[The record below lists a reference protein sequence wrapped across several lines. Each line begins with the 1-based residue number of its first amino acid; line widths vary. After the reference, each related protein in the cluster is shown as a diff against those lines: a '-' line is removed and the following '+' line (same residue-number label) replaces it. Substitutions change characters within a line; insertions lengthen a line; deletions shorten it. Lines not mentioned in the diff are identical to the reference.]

1 MFAPIDIGRGVEPL
15 RLFLN
20 VCLFELVFR
29 PNFSYIFSMKGMDGS
44 QGHPVYKMV
53 YEDERD
59 PGALTASYMVALQIT
74 TVVNGEVKIIFD
86 NPLAN
91 SPLSCR

>member
-1 MFAPIDIGRGVEPL
+1 
-15 RLFLN
+15 
-20 VCLFELVFR
+20 
-29 PNFSYIFSMKGMDGS
+29 MDGS

-53 YEDERD
+53 YEDEQD

>member
-1 MFAPIDIGRGVEPL
+1 
-15 RLFLN
+15 
-20 VCLFELVFR
+20 
-29 PNFSYIFSMKGMDGS
+29 MKGMDGS

-74 TVVNGEVKIIFD
+74 TVVNGEIKIIFD